1 MDYVTVSV
9 NLPEDVAEHAE
20 AAGLLTDE
28 QITAIL
34 VSELNRKARIDRLFD
49 DLDKLAELEP
59 PLTPEE
65 IEAEIRAS
73 RDTSL

>member
-9 NLPEDVAEHAE
+9 NLPEDVAERAE